1 MRETCKF
8 WRNYAD
14 INDSWD
20 SIKNVIQFYG
30 TDYGNFSAMAGPGA
44 WNDPDMVSRRPSFF
58 MVNVNIYFRESCSLI
73 IDLRP
78 AG

>member
-1 MRETCKF
+1 MRETCNF

-44 WNDPDMVSRRPSFF
+44 WNDPDMVRDCRSLWELCLSFLI
-58 MVNVNIYFRESCSLI
+58 NIGHYFF
-73 IDLRP
+73 
-78 AG
+78 